1 MFQEMRLYQ
10 RQVSR
15 PKAEEILRRGQ
26 YGVLSLSAGDDYGYG
41 VPLSYVFQGNSIYLH
56 CAPEGKKVA
65 LLRRNPKVC
74 FSVVTEAEPLPHKFT
89 MTYQSALAFGQI
101 IEVTD
106 QQEKLT
112 ALLTL
117 VEKYYHDPEDLAKG
131 REYAAVSLDK
141 TLVLRI
147 DIDHLTGKVRR

>member
-1 MFQEMRLYQ
+1 MRLHQ

-15 PKAEEILRRGQ
+15 PEAEEILRRGQ

-65 LLRRNPKVC
+65 LLRRNNKAC
-74 FSVVTEAEPLPHKFT
+74 FCVVTEAEPLPHKFS
-89 MTYQSALAFGQI
+89 MKYQSALAFGQV

-112 ALLTL
+112 ALLAL
-117 VEKYYHDPEDLAKG
+117 VGKYYHDPEDLAKG
-131 REYAAVSLDK
+131 QEYAAASLDK
-141 TLVLRI
+141 ILVLRI
-147 DIDHLTGKVRR
+147 DIDHLTGKVRK